1 MSLKKLIKIDKI
13 EIVGDYK
20 ILQIREATVISE
32 NDIELSKSFHR
43 YTLSPDQDVSNQPDD
58 IQGIANVVW
67 TDDIKKN
74 YSDYI
79 NSVDKV
85 KN

>member
-43 YTLSPDQDVSNQPDD
+43 YTISPDQDISNQPDD
-58 IQGIANVVW
+58 IKGIADVVW

-79 NSVDKV
+79 NSVNKV
-85 KN
+85 KK

>member
-58 IQGIANVVW
+58 IQGIADVVW

>member
-1 MSLKKLIKIDKI
+1 MSLKKSIKIDKI
-13 EIVGDYK
+13 EIVGDFK

-32 NDIELSKSFHR
+32 NNIELSKSFHR

-79 NSVDKV
+79 YKESN
-85 KN
+85 N